1 MLWQKLRISIF
12 LNGCTHEEWET
23 ASAFHKNLSVFLELH
38 LLYRTRSSMSSN
50 RPVSYFRQLL
60 LLRHREFESFPF
72 TFETLML
79 IMHTYTLN
87 WSQLDGH
94 DFKSI
99 CLFMYVAFNQW
110 KFDTR
115 PMGIA
120 WVASWGPWH
129 VTKTEVYS
137 CGDSHESGNSV
148 SFQDFLNNVA

>member
-110 KFDTR
+110 KFDNQANGNCMSCILGTLACNQDR
-115 PMGIA
+115 SLFLWGFP
-120 WVASWGPWH
+120 WVW
-129 VTKTEVYS
+129 KL
-137 CGDSHESGNSV
+137 SV
-148 SFQDFLNNVA
+148 FPRLS